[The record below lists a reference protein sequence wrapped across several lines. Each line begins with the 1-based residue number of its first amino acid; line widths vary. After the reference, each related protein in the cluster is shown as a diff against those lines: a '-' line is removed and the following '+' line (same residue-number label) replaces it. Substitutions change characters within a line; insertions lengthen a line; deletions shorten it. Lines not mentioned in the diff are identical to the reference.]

1 LTATSSRRTRPA
13 GRKIF
18 LPHGDAFFGAFY
30 VIESFSPCHV
40 YLTRVPFV
48 KLRATTA
55 PTLRPIPSLRSPSRG
70 PVVLIP
76 HSAIRDGP
84 VFRIQ
89 PTGWTASGDSHR
101 NGRCLSS
108 QLSKRRYNS
117 TGIALTDLDAA
128 DNANVCQ
135 RLSKVVPF
143 EVFLLIV
150 RGFRGCIACLSDL
163 RSSTVV

>member
-1 LTATSSRRTRPA
+1 
-13 GRKIF
+13 
-18 LPHGDAFFGAFY
+18 
-30 VIESFSPCHV
+30 
-40 YLTRVPFV
+40 
-48 KLRATTA
+48 
-55 PTLRPIPSLRSPSRG
+55 
-70 PVVLIP
+70 VLIP

-150 RGFRGCIACLSDL
+150 SPAHRSPEGDDL
-163 RSSTVV
+163 APFVGGEPMSASWECEEDSQRQQDGRKGV